1 MELDLFER
9 LTELWKH
16 YNLFKPLQCST
27 CIYCNECKTKYFL
40 VPEIRDA
47 CLAYVMD
54 DYYKTMVVSL
64 EGRQNE
70 KNH

>member
-27 CIYCNECKTKYFL
+27 CIYRNECKTKYFL
-40 VPEIRDA
+40 TPEIRDT

-54 DYYKTMVVSL
+54 GYYKTLVLSL
-64 EGRQNE
+64 ERR
-70 KNH
+70 